1 MQPTPAGGCDMG
13 ASDGPI
19 RWSLY
24 PTAAGCAE
32 ARAWVELQRKLLRA
46 PKTID
51 AYARGVDDYLRV
63 CARLAIDVRAATRH
77 DIAAY
82 LDDLAHRAPH
92 RPRGARR
99 DAPRADAPH
108 VDAPQGL
115 AHRTLHL
122 RLTVVRLFYDY
133 LRECGQRTSNPV
145 GRGQYRTGD
154 AVGDGE
160 GWTAGARPL
169 IPRRERPPWLP
180 TDAEWQ
186 AFLGVLTATEP
197 LRNQLLAYL
206 AYDGALRRAELLA
219 LRVADVDFPHQL
231 VRVRPETAKNAA
243 GRVVCYGDATSALL
257 VAYLPVRQALVA
269 GASVSQGRPHGA
281 PRDPPRSGPSGVA
294 RPGSGG
300 ALFLSTSPRNRAQA
314 LGVGS
319 WNQVVQRVARRAGVP
334 QFTTHTFRHL
344 RLTDLARC
352 RLDLHEI
359 ASYAGHRH
367 LKTTHQYIRLSGT
380 ELAARV
386 RGATAQLDARLHAY
400 LHAIGRDE
408 GRHHA
413 R

>member
-32 ARAWVELQRKLLRA
+32 ARAWVELQQKLLRA

-82 LDDLAHRAPH
+82 LHDLAHR
-92 RPRGARR
+92 PRGVRSDGAPDAGP
-99 DAPRADAPH
+99 DAPR
-108 VDAPQGL
+108 GL

-133 LRECGQRTSNPV
+133 LLECGQRTTNPV

-154 AVGDGE
+154 PVGDG
-160 GWTAGARPL
+160 GGRTIGARPL

-180 TDAEWQ
+180 NDAEWQ
-186 AFLGVLTATEP
+186 AFLGVLTTTEP

-269 GASVSQGRPHGA
+269 GGARRTTGELAAGGREVT
-281 PRDPPRSGPSGVA
+281 VA
-294 RPGSGG
+294 RVPGSGG
-300 ALFLSTSPRNRAQA
+300 ALFLSDSPRNRAQA

-367 LKTTHQYIRLSGT
+367 LQTTQQYIQLSGT
-380 ELAARV
+380 ELAVRV
-386 RGATAQLDARLHAY
+386 RGATAQLDARLRAHVHAAV
-400 LHAIGRDE
+400 HATGRERMVD
-408 GRHHA
+408 HA